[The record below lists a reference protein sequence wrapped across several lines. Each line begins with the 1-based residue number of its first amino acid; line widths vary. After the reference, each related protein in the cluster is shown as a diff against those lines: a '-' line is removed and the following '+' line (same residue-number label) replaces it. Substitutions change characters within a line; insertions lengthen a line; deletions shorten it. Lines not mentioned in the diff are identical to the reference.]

1 MSKSNDKVL
10 SVEEFKELERV
21 VSPRPVMDEEGKPVI
36 DEKGEVKLEE
46 VTQED
51 LDHVNNVLFKKDAN
65 VGTVVQVTSLFVNTL
80 RNFMLANVQGLADTI
95 NIQKRVID
103 KLAGD
108 DVDVKSL
115 EREAISEFEEEM
127 AEKYAAENA
136 LSKGD
141 NVIDL
146 DKAIEK

>member
-1 MSKSNDKVL
+1 MSKGNDKVL

>member
-141 NVIDL
+141 NVINL

>member
-1 MSKSNDKVL
+1 MSKGNDKVL

-108 DVDVKSL
+108 DVDVKNL

>member
-108 DVDVKSL
+108 DVDVKGL

-141 NVIDL
+141 NVINL